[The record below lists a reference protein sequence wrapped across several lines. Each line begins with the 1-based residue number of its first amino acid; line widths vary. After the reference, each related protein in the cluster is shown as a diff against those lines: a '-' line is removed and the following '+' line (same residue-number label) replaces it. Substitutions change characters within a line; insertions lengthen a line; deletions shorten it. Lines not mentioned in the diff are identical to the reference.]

1 MFVSCTSLPR
11 PPVIVPSGCD
21 QTEGVKGWSDD
32 ISSIRMWLQN
42 QSCHAMPA
50 RETQGSCR
58 KWLTELLRP
67 CEHHGWKPH
76 QSLLTGTDQK
86 KY

>member
-50 RETQGSCR
+50 REHKEGAENGSQYYCGR
-58 KWLTELLRP
+58 ANTTA
-67 CEHHGWKPH
+67 G
-76 QSLLTGTDQK
+76 SLISHC
-86 KY
+86 